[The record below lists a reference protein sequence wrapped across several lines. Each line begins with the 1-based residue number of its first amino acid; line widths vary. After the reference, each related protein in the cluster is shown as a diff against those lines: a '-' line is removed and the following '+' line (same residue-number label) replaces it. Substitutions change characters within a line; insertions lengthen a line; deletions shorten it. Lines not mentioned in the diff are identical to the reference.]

1 MGTTESSNLDISN
14 ESQEY
19 FDLIQKKII
28 KETQIQ
34 NIDRANPTQT
44 KSTKNWKEV
53 ILKFLNKQYNIGI
66 QWAKDLHALIQKN
79 PFNSE
84 GNFLDL
90 FFWQIFEMRTKPRCL
105 NQTLSQS
112 TMTLNQSQSQMDAS
126 LSEYQLNKEKILEY
140 VKIFQKH
147 LKCPDHPIAICIQ
160 LFMGIFCKEIQFHIN
175 EILEFVDQKEKV
187 ERAQIVAEAI
197 TQQLVFF
204 MFKLQKCF
212 GLMYSKVLAFKYFEQ
227 EKEEFT
233 TMFTTEFFLNKQ
245 LYSLIMQL
253 FTLCNENE
261 IISFES
267 HIKTLN
273 SYNIQ
278 PADLGIDPKFRLD
291 RFTEKT
297 QLEFLVKHNVCL
309 SDEKLIY
316 LNTYHKKPGYVSYQ
330 TSIDLLNNIK
340 AFQTPNEKITLL
352 HSMGA
357 EVIDNVMKAWKPM
370 EEFLPKNYL
379 SIDGD
384 ELILIFSYII
394 IKAQMPE
401 LLTHLYF
408 IKMFTT
414 QDTKSSMIGY
424 YYTTIEASVI
434 TVKGINEK
442 DIEEKHTKK
451 KKNIRKEENGIT
463 EEEQNGGEVNMIKKD
478 SNMILD
484 PLLIEGDN
492 MEDNK
497 NNVEEIKE
505 NIEKIKKSN
514 EEINGKNE
522 EEKNVV
528 EECNGKETED
538 NNN

>member
-1 MGTTESSNLDISN
+1 
-14 ESQEY
+14 
-19 FDLIQKKII
+19 
-28 KETQIQ
+28 
-34 NIDRANPTQT
+34 
-44 KSTKNWKEV
+44 
-53 ILKFLNKQYNIGI
+53 
-66 QWAKDLHALIQKN
+66 
-79 PFNSE
+79 
-84 GNFLDL
+84 
-90 FFWQIFEMRTKPRCL
+90 
-105 NQTLSQS
+105 
-112 TMTLNQSQSQMDAS
+112 
-126 LSEYQLNKEKILEY
+126 
-140 VKIFQKH
+140 
-147 LKCPDHPIAICIQ
+147 
-160 LFMGIFCKEIQFHIN
+160 
-175 EILEFVDQKEKV
+175 
-187 ERAQIVAEAI
+187 
-197 TQQLVFF
+197 
-204 MFKLQKCF
+204 
-212 GLMYSKVLAFKYFEQ
+212 
-227 EKEEFT
+227 
-233 TMFTTEFFLNKQ
+233 
-245 LYSLIMQL
+245 
-253 FTLCNENE
+253 
-261 IISFES
+261 
-267 HIKTLN
+267 
-273 SYNIQ
+273 
-278 PADLGIDPKFRLD
+278 
-291 RFTEKT
+291 
-297 QLEFLVKHNVCL
+297 
-309 SDEKLIY
+309 
-316 LNTYHKKPGYVSYQ
+316 
-330 TSIDLLNNIK
+330 
-340 AFQTPNEKITLL
+340 
-352 HSMGA
+352 MGA